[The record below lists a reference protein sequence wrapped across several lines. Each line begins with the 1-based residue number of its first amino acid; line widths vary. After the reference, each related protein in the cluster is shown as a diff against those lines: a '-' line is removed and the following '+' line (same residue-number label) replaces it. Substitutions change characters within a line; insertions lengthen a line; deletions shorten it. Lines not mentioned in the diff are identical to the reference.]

1 MFPNSSYP
9 TRSKLLV
16 EVAGRSAEA
25 PITVAGD
32 EVRLPNQGAFR
43 SWTRGS
49 RPHRASSFADE
60 VIAMLEPLQR
70 RDLWSKAAS
79 FSTFSPTEVGFQAR
93 VAEAS
98 SW

>member
-1 MFPNSSYP
+1 LFPNSPISP
-9 TRSKLLV
+9 GSELLV

-32 EVRLPNQGAFR
+32 EVRWPNQIAFR

-49 RPHRASSFADE
+49 RPHPATSFADE
-60 VIAMLEPLQR
+60 VIAMLESLQR
-70 RDLWSKAAS
+70 RDLWSKVAS
-79 FSTFSPTEVGFQAR
+79 FSTFSPTEVGFKAR